1 MSKAI
6 SEKLFRK
13 TPTVPKNLLFYK
25 TELDY
30 KIALI
35 ENRIIE
41 EYMRHN
47 GKIFISWSGGK
58 DSQVLMH
65 IALRLFPF
73 LPVVYSNTTNE
84 MKEILDHIK
93 KYPNVITVFPNKNF
107 KQVIKTEGF
116 PLVSKE
122 VSQKVHE
129 LKNTNGYKLRMLRAY
144 GNNKGDSKLPDAWH
158 FLAEQEFDI
167 SAKCCE
173 ILKKRPLQQWAKANG
188 NPLPLIALMK
198 DESRLRQQL
207 ALYGKEDD
215 KKIYPF
221 LRTGWTEKDIWDYA
235 EKHNIRFAE
244 CYYDKI
250 INGKLIKAVKRSGC
264 DVCTYGGIKERETK
278 FARSQAV
285 SPKKFEVMMKQ
296 TNNGVM
302 FKNAIKIADK
312 QIKNIYLGLFG
323 GIVRDIEFNK
333 YTNSEGYIFDIVS
346 DAYECPCCN
355 KRGDKTKT
363 KFTKCELITSF
374 KDTPNP
380 ENGRKRVIECHHY
393 FYTCNNCG
401 MTLNNNLHLFDLK
414 FKVTKRAIDYIYNN
428 MKTKELYEIAE
439 DIGMNYFDVI
449 EIVDFDYA
457 KAFKEAKEYNYPS
470 IWFDNKN
477 KSIKAS

>member
-1 MSKAI
+1 MSKSI

-158 FLAEQEFDI
+158 FL
-167 SAKCCE
+167 
-173 ILKKRPLQQWAKANG
+173 PW
-188 NPLPLIALMK
+188 
-198 DESRLRQQL
+198 
-207 ALYGKEDD
+207 
-215 KKIYPF
+215 
-221 LRTGWTEKDIWDYA
+221 
-235 EKHNIRFAE
+235 IRE
-244 CYYDKI
+244 
-250 INGKLIKAVKRSGC
+250 
-264 DVCTYGGIKERETK
+264 
-278 FARSQAV
+278 
-285 SPKKFEVMMKQ
+285 
-296 TNNGVM
+296 
-302 FKNAIKIADK
+302 
-312 QIKNIYLGLFG
+312 
-323 GIVRDIEFNK
+323 
-333 YTNSEGYIFDIVS
+333 
-346 DAYECPCCN
+346 
-355 KRGDKTKT
+355 
-363 KFTKCELITSF
+363 
-374 KDTPNP
+374 
-380 ENGRKRVIECHHY
+380 
-393 FYTCNNCG
+393 
-401 MTLNNNLHLFDLK
+401 
-414 FKVTKRAIDYIYNN
+414 
-428 MKTKELYEIAE
+428 
-439 DIGMNYFDVI
+439 
-449 EIVDFDYA
+449 
-457 KAFKEAKEYNYPS
+457 
-470 IWFDNKN
+470 
-477 KSIKAS
+477 